1 MAIGASLRRAL
12 TLWRM
17 PSRLTLGI
25 VGVLLLLLIA
35 AWLLAWRTAS
45 RLPDSLR
52 WFGTPEYAAVSVGP
66 LGTIEY
72 RDFRLRDPDPR
83 GGDVFSA
90 ARLRLETP
98 GLHWLVWHGLSGGPS
113 SGGLADVLGPARRA
127 RAEQSGGVPPA
138 FPPAARLRLQ
148 AEGLVAGPALAV
160 GDLRWIGLTSGAP
173 LDGEGCDGIGRFTA
187 AHLVEM
193 GLDDVPTQAEA
204 SFVVTGRDA
213 ARITFAI
220 EQRAASRTE
229 LDMQLRLDGVRG
241 LLDADWSRSV
251 ILERRW
257 TVRDLGMVSARNR
270 WCAQRMGISRDGYV
284 DRHLGAIKRML
295 AEVGAAPTRDLES
308 AYRRYAAR
316 GGEITWE
323 SKPSLTTPVGQ
334 LATFALPERLR
345 IMNATLESVRG
356 RAAPFRFE
364 AVPLPVAAAP
374 LEAPPLP
381 GVADASAVATPVP
394 GTAPAATPP
403 AGEALPV
410 PAPPLASV
418 QGPDTAPPIAPPA
431 PPASTPEPAA
441 GGAPVADRSPPAP
454 APEAAPTPV
463 PARPLAT
470 TAPPVVDP
478 IASPREARASDPPVQ
493 RAPAPREPGT
503 LARVSPPPPAAGPVR
518 YADLALLEGRR
529 IEVRSVYGSVRRGTL
544 EKYTDTAITLRL
556 EQRERGL
563 SVTMPQQ
570 TVDSVRLLD
579 TPYGAGDAPP
589 PG

>member
-35 AWLLAWRTAS
+35 AWLMAWRTAS

-52 WFGTPEYAAVSVGP
+52 WFGMPEYAAVSVGP

-72 RDFRLRDPDPR
+72 RDFRLRDPGPG

-98 GLHWLVWHGLSGGPS
+98 GLHWLVWHGVSGGPS

-127 RAEQSGGVPPA
+127 RAEQSGGLPLA
-138 FPPAARLRLQ
+138 FPPASQLRLQ
-148 AEGLVAGPALAV
+148 AEGLVAGPGLAV

-193 GLDDVPTQAEA
+193 GLDDVPTRAEA

-257 TVRDLGMVSARNR
+257 TVRDLGLVSARNR

-323 SKPSLTTPVGQ
+323 SKPSLTTPIGQ

-364 AVPLPVAAAP
+364 VVPLPVATAP
-374 LEAPPLP
+374 LEAPLLP
-381 GVADASAVATPVP
+381 DPADASAVATNAP
-394 GTAPAATPP
+394 GTVPATVPP
-403 AGEALPV
+403 GGEALPV
-410 PAPPLASV
+410 PAAPLASV
-418 QGPDTAPPIAPPA
+418 PESGTVTPIAAPTPPA
-431 PPASTPEPAA
+431 PPPEAPA
-441 GGAPVADRSPPAP
+441 GGVAVADRSPPAP
-454 APEAAPTPV
+454 APEAAPIPV
-463 PARPLAT
+463 PERPLASA
-470 TAPPVVDP
+470 APPVVDP
-478 IASPREARASDPPVQ
+478 IASPRAERPSDPPAQ
-493 RAPAPREPGT
+493 GSGAPREPGPVAR
-503 LARVSPPPPAAGPVR
+503 LAPAPLAAGPVR
-518 YADLALLEGRR
+518 YADLERLEGRR

-544 EKYTDTAITLRL
+544 EKYTDAAITLRL

-579 TPYGAGDAPP
+579 TPYGIDEPPP